1 MNYDVFLSALLKHD
15 AIELKGNEMRYLLS
29 LIFVF
34 SLQAAWAD
42 MTLTV
47 LDQNGLPV
55 ADSVIILSDSPVSTP
70 GSVAVMN
77 QIYSSFVPRVLVI
90 QKNQSVSFPNS
101 DDIRHHV
108 YSFSIPKAFEIKLYK
123 GKEIPPVVFDTSG
136 IVVLGCNIHDS
147 MIGYIIIA
155 NNTFAAKTDKDGK
168 VRLPAKKGDK
178 ISLWTERDM
187 ESVTAMSSFNI
198 TSDTEQSIK
207 LDLLPPIKIE
217 DHSNH
222 N

>member
-1 MNYDVFLSALLKHD
+1 
-15 AIELKGNEMRYLLS
+15 
-29 LIFVF
+29 
-34 SLQAAWAD
+34 
-42 MTLTV
+42 
-47 LDQNGLPV
+47 
-55 ADSVIILSDSPVSTP
+55 
-70 GSVAVMN
+70 MN

-90 QKNQSVSFPNS
+90 QKNQRVSFPNR

-155 NNTFAAKTDKDGK
+155 DNAFAAKTDKDGK

-187 ESVTAMSSFNI
+187 GSVTAMSSFNI

-207 LDLLPPIKIE
+207 LDLLPPIEVE
-217 DHSNH
+217 DHSQHKH
-222 N
+222 NNG